1 MLISQRPQLTEEYID
16 SSRSRFVIEPL
27 EPGFGYTLGNS
38 LRRTLLASRASFTN
52 SRRFPA

>member
-16 SSRSRFVIEPL
+16 TNRSKFIIEPL

-38 LRRTLLASRASFTN
+38 LRRTCLLYTSDAADE
-52 SRRFPA
+52 AYDV